1 MLGIAIA
8 MFSPG
13 PLELVVILAIV
24 LLIFGGKRI
33 PELARGL
40 GKSITNFKSGLNE
53 EQPDEPETTAQQEA
67 ESPQKEKTG

>member
-1 MLGIAIA
+1 MLGTAIA

-13 PLELVVILAIV
+13 PLELAIILTIV

-53 EQPDEPETTAQQEA
+53 ENEDEPETTAQQEA
-67 ESPQKEKTG
+67 ESPSKEKAG

>member
-1 MLGIAIA
+1 MLGIA
-8 MFSPG
+8 MFGPPG

-40 GKSITNFKSGLNE
+40 GKSITNFKAGLNE
-53 EQPDEPETTAQQEA
+53 EQPDETETTAQQEA
-67 ESPQKEKTG
+67 ESPSEEKTG

>member
-1 MLGIAIA
+1 MLGIA
-8 MFSPG
+8 MFGAPG

-40 GKSITNFKSGLNE
+40 GKSITNFKAGLSE
-53 EQPDEPETTAQQEA
+53 ETDTETTAQQDA
-67 ESPQKEKTG
+67 ESPSKEKTG

>member
-1 MLGIAIA
+1 MLGIA
-8 MFSPG
+8 MFGPPG
-13 PLELVVILAIV
+13 ALELLIILVIV
-24 LLIFGGKRI
+24 LLIFGGKRL